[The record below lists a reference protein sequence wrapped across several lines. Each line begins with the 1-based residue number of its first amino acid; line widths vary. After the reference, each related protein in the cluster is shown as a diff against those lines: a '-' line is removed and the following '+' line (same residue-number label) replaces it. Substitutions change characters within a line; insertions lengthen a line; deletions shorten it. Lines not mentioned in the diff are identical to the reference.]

1 MPPSSVAVAQVLVRV
16 RACGVC
22 STDLHLAEGELPP
35 RRSRM
40 VPGHEVE
47 GEVVHSVT
55 VPAASGPAPAS
66 ASHG

>member
-1 MPPSSVAVAQVLVRV
+1 VPPSSVAVAQVLVRV

-40 VPGHEVE
+40 VPGHEVV
-47 GEVVHSVT
+47 GEVVRSMT